1 MFASS
6 FNNYRPDTKHTR
18 GALSSLSSVSSSNS
32 IADFNTGDLL
42 PDLWQ
47 ISSNESVGSDSL
59 DYPFTF
65 SKQTQ
70 PTSPCYQTQ
79 RLELFSDVSPLH
91 NYTQRTTPLWQHPS
105 STWTVQPTETQ
116 FHIDEPC
123 DKHVYLLDDD
133 NTTSKQT
140 TIKSPSH
147 KESPKA
153 KSVNTQLYKTELC
166 GPFMKTGTC
175 PYGIKCQFAHGES
188 ELKHIERPPKW
199 RSKPCANWA
208 KYGSCRL
215 STLNSIEQNLENI
228 AKSELQTVAHILL
241 RTYNFYQDTDS
252 RNAVLAALI
261 SISKIDGRFLS
272 YYVEFIAKETSGT
285 TLAVTDYLTLL
296 QWINTFNIELA
307 RGKSLN
313 ERCATLQAKLFVKC
327 TEDKS
332 SKHLDRVAKSA
343 ITATKTSI
351 ANTLLEDDTY
361 MNLIIDQECFAL
373 FGVLNLAAIEL
384 IPKKPSV
391 LEKFKSHD
399 AKVLNTFINLVLLGK
414 KPTKFEVEQFGPCVE
429 TLVNENNFTTLLLPS
444 IEKAILRSSENS
456 FGVVLPDLFKHLQIE
471 ITPSPKLVSSIISG
485 VKSQKENVRVGAFH
499 TLDLVVAKS
508 KDDISDEIIKAIK
521 TTTNAESKSLL
532 IKSLISTADSEK
544 VVNSLLPLVAKEQN
558 EVSLG
563 SLVDVFAYHAFK
575 ANKFNDDVIK
585 AFTTGFRSKF
595 KRVWY
600 VDYGKHALGKE
611 QPDFTVVFDET
622 LSEIEK
628 APAANIKNIACA
640 FVILALTHKD
650 SALLEETKLFEKLD
664 ATDLY
669 WFVKD
674 LYNHPKG
681 WLYVLSGRKVPYSVK
696 RVAQDRFK
704 EEVEVNLSLSD
715 GIIKEAYELDRE
727 IHNPRDLNAV
737 FSILTQLK
745 EADQVKSN
753 AVKLI
758 IAANDP
764 SIRINGGWIGLVQR
778 SGHKID
784 IGTLVKDNYQKIFT
798 ECVAHQSPNSIKA
811 LATIAFVQPESVG
824 IITKFIEESLT
835 VEHIDE
841 VSKSIY
847 YGKEGEMVINV
858 IEKKPKALD
867 KNAKDYEIR
876 AWEESIGKELKQA
889 KKLTPEE
896 KKLVAEQIAKES
908 KIRSEIKSTVAKVNF
923 AIGLIDE
930 LAAQAK
936 VVNNGA
942 DSWFPTSV
950 KKLLDLAISEGDFF
964 KSAPS
969 FINLSSLV
977 TSRFE
982 ILKTFVGV
990 AILRLYGVKV
1000 DPKYEEEPLESL
1012 LGRILYRV
1020 KILSDQNPLDGV
1032 SLAYVLPLLIKVLQI
1047 GQSAA
1052 FKNSKKIAVTSEFV
1066 ENDPEEEHLLLSVE
1080 IISAHAELFA
1090 DAGIPRTSI
1099 LQILVSLMAVPS
1111 KAKLVK
1117 ECFLSLCQYI
1127 AVNISDEDLQ
1137 LLLENVV
1144 SPHVFVRST
1153 ILEGLDSEFELSA
1166 YSKEVYVETYDTDN
1180 NCRELAQT
1188 IWEDNSLSV
1197 PDTTN
1202 LLELFELKDAGL
1214 RLSVAQAYRDASIQT
1229 GINLDELFNFYIEKK
1244 NPPAPKLDEYGLVI
1258 KSTIDQRDRWEERST
1273 IALALKFLV
1282 PQLSDSDIEKL
1293 FKFLV
1298 DEALGDKDQNVRQ
1311 QYQDAGVAAIEIHG
1325 AKNVEALIRIFEE
1338 CLQGKNIKEPVV
1350 VLYGTLA
1357 RHLKPTD
1364 ERLRVIFDR
1373 LMKSLDTPNVQFAV
1387 SECIAPLVPS
1397 FKDELPKYFDTLFD
1411 TLFTGKTLAKRRGAA
1426 FGIAGLVKGDG
1437 VRALSDYDVIRTLTD
1452 ASDDKKDAVKR
1463 ESVSLVFE
1471 SLSKSLG
1478 KFFEPFVFEILPI
1491 ILKSLGDMSS
1501 EVRVATDNAAKEIM
1515 KNTTS
1520 FGVKKLIP
1528 LAISN
1533 LDEIA
1538 WRSKKGSVELLGA
1551 MAYLDPEQLS
1561 ASLSIIIPEIVG
1573 VLNDTHKEVRKAAE
1587 QSLKRFGEVIRNPEI
1602 QQIVPYLI
1610 NAIGDPTKH
1619 LDEALDRLTKT
1630 QFVHYIDS
1638 SSLALIIHVI
1648 HRAMK
1653 DRSASTKKKACQIVG
1668 NMAILVDSKDLQPY
1682 LNELV
1687 EELETAMVDPVPATR
1702 STAARALGS
1711 LVEKLGEEQFPGLI
1725 SKLIGT
1731 LQDESKAG
1739 DRLGSAQA
1747 LSEVICGLGTN
1758 KLEELL
1764 PSIISSASSPRS
1776 AVRAGFMPLLLF
1788 LPVCFGSQFAPYLNR
1803 IIPPILNGLADQ
1815 DEEIRET
1822 ALRAGRLIV
1831 KNYAKKAVDL
1841 LLPELEAGLSN
1852 ESYRIRLSSLELT
1865 GDLLFQITG
1874 LSGKN
1879 ELIEDQMVNKTLAQ
1893 VLGQE
1898 RRDRILAA
1906 LFVCRSDVAGM
1917 VRNASAD
1924 IWKALVANT
1933 PRTVKEILPTLTSL
1947 IVQKL
1952 ASDDETQRTI
1962 AAQTL
1967 GDMVRRVGANALP
1980 QLLPSLKDAKDQEGA
1995 CIALTELI
2003 KSTSLEGL
2011 TTYRDTFVSIIYNG
2025 LITQDK
2031 PTRNAAAQAFEQL
2044 YEQIGKVVIDE
2055 IIPQLLS
2062 ELSNS
2067 SASLMALKELMA
2079 SKSEIIFPITLPSLL
2094 EPPVDAVALASLAS
2108 VAGTAL
2114 YKRLSTILNTLIASI
2129 IAGEEISEEF
2139 NQVLLSV
2146 EDDGAHLLMQQLLAL
2161 MKHEDPQ
2168 IREVI
2173 FTQTKDFFEHA
2184 TLDYS
2189 MYLEDIVYQ
2198 MILSLADPSPKVVK
2212 ASMESL
2218 TVLIKKQPKE
2228 LLEKLVKPSYQALR
2242 LTGVSVPAFAL
2253 PKGPNCILPV
2263 FLHGLMYGSSDQREL
2278 SALAIADIIEK
2289 TPAENLRTLATSL
2302 TGPLIRVIGEK
2313 VASNIKSAILVALN
2327 NLLIKIPQFLRPF
2340 IPQLQRTFVRSLSDV
2355 SNDTLRKR
2363 AVVALSTL
2371 IKHQPRVDSLITELV
2386 TNSKATDDSGVKA
2399 SMLQGMLAVVELKGK
2414 ELNEA
2419 SKTSLLSVVEEESID
2434 SVSSAKLLG
2443 SLANVLTTEETSV
2456 LLQKKVVNS
2465 QSKFSILAINA
2476 FLKYAPE
2483 LVKHNPEVVDFVAAC
2498 SDSTIPYISDNATIA
2513 IGKLVLSEISDEA
2526 LYRQLAKNAIQPNS
2540 ASPDTRRLSL
2550 IVIRTAAHKKA
2561 IPQEYLDFIV
2571 PSVFSSVRDPIIPIK
2586 LAAEKAYLEVF
2597 AIVDQELKVFDN
2609 WFNGRTEITTVT
2621 GTSIVPRSIGD
2632 YTKRVAVRLAHVER
2646 ERIEQGGDEET
2657 LFSDRIEDEK
2667 EIWSVGI

>member
-1 MFASS
+1 MSEIVPWEQLAPVYKKGVRS
-6 FNNYRPDTKHTR
+6 
-18 GALSSLSSVSSSNS
+18 SSL
-32 IADFNTGDLL
+32 
-42 PDLWQ
+42 
-47 ISSNESVGSDSL
+47 
-59 DYPFTF
+59 
-65 SKQTQ
+65 
-70 PTSPCYQTQ
+70 
-79 RLELFSDVSPLH
+79 
-91 NYTQRTTPLWQHPS
+91 
-105 STWTVQPTETQ
+105 
-116 FHIDEPC
+116 
-123 DKHVYLLDDD
+123 
-133 NTTSKQT
+133 
-140 TIKSPSH
+140 
-147 KESPKA
+147 KER
-153 KSVNTQLYKTELC
+153 V
-166 GPFMKTGTC
+166 
-175 PYGIKCQFAHGES
+175 
-188 ELKHIERPPKW
+188 
-199 RSKPCANWA
+199 
-208 KYGSCRL
+208 
-215 STLNSIEQNLENI
+215 STLKSIESSLNEIEN
-228 AKSELQTVAHILL
+228 AELQAVVNVLL
-241 RTYNFYQDTDS
+241 GTYNFYQDTDS
-252 RNAVLAALI
+252 RNAVLEVLLG
-261 SISKIDGRFLS
+261 ISKAEKRLLS
-272 YYVEFIAKETSGT
+272 HYVDFIVKEIAGT
-285 TLAVTDYLTLL
+285 TLAITDYLTLL
-296 QWINTFNIELA
+296 QWINTFTIELA
-307 RGKSLN
+307 EEKDLS
-313 ERCATLQAKLFVKC
+313 ERCVSIQSKLFVKC
-327 TEDKS
+327 TEHEGKS
-332 SKHLDRVAKSA
+332 TKHLDRVTKSA

-351 ANTLLEDDTY
+351 AHTLLEDDTY
-361 MNLIIDQECFAL
+361 MELVINHDCFSL
-373 FGVLNLAAIEL
+373 FGVLNSAAIEL

-391 LEKFKSHD
+391 LEKFKTYET
-399 AKVLNTFINLVLLGK
+399 KVLTTFINLVLLGK
-414 KPTKFEVEQFGPCVE
+414 KAPSKFEVEQFSPCVE
-429 TLVNENNFTTLLLPS
+429 TLVNEENFNTLLLPA

-456 FGVVLPDLFKHLQIE
+456 FGIVLPIFFKSLQIK
-471 ITPSPKLVSSIISG
+471 ITPSSKLLSSIISG
-485 VKSQKENVRVGAFH
+485 VKSQKEHVRVGAYD
-499 TLDLVVAKS
+499 TLVLVVTRS
-508 KDDISDEIIKAIK
+508 KDDITEDIVKTIK

-532 IKSLISTADSEK
+532 VRSLLKTDASEK
-544 VVNSLLPLVAKEQN
+544 VLDALLPLVSKEQN
-558 EVSLG
+558 EISLS
-563 SLVDVFAYHAFK
+563 SLVDVFAFHAFK
-575 ANKFNDDVIK
+575 ASKFDENIIK
-585 AFTTGFRSKF
+585 AFTTGFKSKF
-595 KRVWY
+595 KRVWF
-600 VDYGKHALGKE
+600 VEYGKHALGKE
-611 QPDFTVVFDET
+611 QPDFSSVFNET

-628 APAANIKNIACA
+628 SPAANIKNIASA
-640 FVILALTHKD
+640 FVILTLTHKD
-650 SALLEETKLFEKLD
+650 SPLLDETKIFEKLD
-664 ATDLY
+664 TTDLY

-681 WLYVLSGRKVPYSVK
+681 WLYVLTGRKVPYSIK
-696 RVAQDRFK
+696 RLAQQRFR
-704 EEVEVNLSLSD
+704 EEVEVNLGLSD
-715 GIIKEAYELDRE
+715 GVIAEAYTLDRE
-727 IHNPRDLNAV
+727 VCNPRDLSVV
-737 FSILTQLK
+737 FAILTQLK
-745 EADQVKSN
+745 EVDQVKSN

-758 IAANDP
+758 IMANDP

-784 IGTLVKDNYQKIFT
+784 IGKLVKNNYQQIFN
-798 ECVAHQSPNSIKA
+798 ECVATATDNSIKA
-811 LATIAFVQPESVG
+811 LATIAFVEPDSVDV
-824 IITKFIEESLT
+824 ITKFIDQSLT

-847 YGKEGEMVINV
+847 YGKEGEMVIDV
-858 IEKKPKALD
+858 TAKKPKALD
-867 KNAKDYEIR
+867 KNAKDYEIK

-896 KKLVAEQIAKES
+896 KKLVAEQVAKES
-908 KIRSEIKSTVAKVNF
+908 KIRSDIESTVKKVNF

-930 LAAQAK
+930 LAIQAK
-936 VVNNGA
+936 VVRNGA
-942 DSWFPTSV
+942 ESWFPTSV
-950 KKLLDLAISEGDFF
+950 KKLLDLAISEGEFF
-964 KSAPS
+964 KSADT
-969 FINLSSLV
+969 FINLSNLI

-1020 KILSDQNPLDGV
+1020 KILSDQSPLDAV

-1047 GQSAA
+1047 GQAAA

-1080 IISAHAELFA
+1080 IIFAHAELFA

-1099 LQILVSLMAVPS
+1099 LRILISLMAVPS

-1137 LLLENVV
+1137 LLLANVV

-1166 YSKEVYVETYDTDN
+1166 YSKEVYVATYDTDN
-1180 NCRELAQT
+1180 NCRELAKT
-1188 IWEDNSLSV
+1188 IWDDNSLSV

-1202 LLELFELKDAGL
+1202 LLDLFGLQEAGL
-1214 RLSVAQAYRDASIQT
+1214 RMSVAQAYRDASIQT
-1229 GINLDELFNFYIEKK
+1229 GIDLDELFNLYIAKK
-1244 NPPAPKLDEYGLVI
+1244 NPPAPKLDEFGLVI

-1273 IALALKFLV
+1273 VALALKFLV
-1282 PQLSDSDIEKL
+1282 PHLSESDVEKL

-1298 DEALGDKDQNVRQ
+1298 EEALGDKDQNVRQ
-1311 QYQDAGVAAIEIHG
+1311 QYQDAGVVAIEAHG
-1325 AKNVEALIRIFEE
+1325 AENVEALIRIFEDS
-1338 CLQGKNIKEPVV
+1338 LQAKNIKEPIV

-1357 RHLKPTD
+1357 RHLEPTD

-1397 FKDELPKYFDTLFD
+1397 FKDDLASYFDALFT
-1411 TLFTGKTLAKRRGAA
+1411 TLFTGKTLSKRRGAA

-1491 ILKSLGDMSS
+1491 ILKNLGDMSS

-1619 LDEALDRLTKT
+1619 LDDALDKLTKT

-1725 SKLIGT
+1725 PKLIAT

-1764 PSIISSASSPRS
+1764 PSIISSASSPRA

-1893 VLGQE
+1893 VLGQD

-1933 PRTVKEILPTLTSL
+1933 PRTVKEILPTLTTL

-2003 KSTSLEGL
+2003 KSTSMEGL
-2011 TTYRDTFVSIIYNG
+2011 TTYKDTFISIIYNG

-2067 SASLMALKELMA
+2067 SASLLALKELMA
-2079 SKSEIIFPITLPSLL
+2079 SKSDIIFPITLPSLL

-2129 IAGEEISEEF
+2129 IAGEDISEEF

-2168 IREVI
+2168 IRQVI
-2173 FTQTKDFFEHA
+2173 FTQSRDFFEHA

-2198 MILSLADPSPKVVK
+2198 MILSLADPSPEVVK

-2340 IPQLQRTFVRSLSDV
+2340 IPQLQRTFVRSLSDG

-2386 TNSKATDDSGVKA
+2386 TNSKSTDDSGVKA

-2419 SKTSLLSVVEEESID
+2419 SKTSLLSVVEEENID

-2443 SLANVLTTEETSV
+2443 SLANVLTPEETSV
-2456 LLQKKVVNS
+2456 LLQKKVINT

-2483 LVKHNPEVVDFVAAC
+2483 LVKHNHEVVEFVVSC
-2498 SDSTIPYISDNATIA
+2498 CDSATPYISDNATIA
-2513 IGKLVLSEISDEA
+2513 IGKLVLSGVDDEK
-2526 LYRQLAKNAIQPNS
+2526 LYQQLAKNAIQPSS

-2550 IVIRTAAHKKA
+2550 IVVRTAAHKSL
-2561 IPQEYLDFIV
+2561 IPQEYLDFLV

-2597 AIVDQELKVFDN
+2597 SIVDQDLKVFDE
-2609 WFNGRTEITTVT
+2609 WFKGKTDIATVT
-2621 GTSIVPRSIGD
+2621 GITIVPRSIGD
-2632 YTKRVAVRLAHVER
+2632 YTKRVAVRLANVER

-2657 LFSDRIEDEK
+2657 LFSDRIEDEN
-2667 EIWSVGI
+2667 EIWSVGV

>member
-1 MFASS
+1 MLEIVEWEQL
-6 FNNYRPDTKHTR
+6 RPVYEK
-18 GALSSLSSVSSSNS
+18 GVKSSSLK
-32 IADFNTGDLL
+32 D
-42 PDLWQ
+42 
-47 ISSNESVGSDSL
+47 
-59 DYPFTF
+59 
-65 SKQTQ
+65 
-70 PTSPCYQTQ
+70 
-79 RLELFSDVSPLH
+79 
-91 NYTQRTTPLWQHPS
+91 
-105 STWTVQPTETQ
+105 
-116 FHIDEPC
+116 
-123 DKHVYLLDDD
+123 
-133 NTTSKQT
+133 
-140 TIKSPSH
+140 
-147 KESPKA
+147 
-153 KSVNTQLYKTELC
+153 
-166 GPFMKTGTC
+166 
-175 PYGIKCQFAHGES
+175 
-188 ELKHIERPPKW
+188 
-199 RSKPCANWA
+199 
-208 KYGSCRL
+208 RL
-215 STLNSIEQNLENI
+215 STLKSIELNLDDIEK
-228 AKSELQTVAHILL
+228 AELQEVTFVLL
-241 RTYNFYQDTDS
+241 NTYNFYQDTDS
-252 RNAVLAALI
+252 RNAVLEALLR
-261 SISKIDGRFLS
+261 ISKVDGRFLS
-272 YYVEFIAKETSGT
+272 YYVEFIKKETSGT
-285 TLAVTDYLTLL
+285 TLAITDYLTLL
-296 QWINTFNIELA
+296 QWINSFNIELA
-307 RGKSLN
+307 KAKNLKES
-313 ERCATLQAKLFVKC
+313 CVALQEKLFVNC
-327 TEDKS
+327 TEYEGKT
-332 SKHLDRVAKSA
+332 KHLDRVTKSA

-351 ANTLLEDDTY
+351 VNTLLEDDTY
-361 MNLIIDQECFAL
+361 MDLIINQDCLAL

-384 IPKKPSV
+384 IPKKPSM
-391 LEKFKSHD
+391 LEKFKSHES
-399 AKVLNTFINLVLLGK
+399 KVLNTFINLVLLGK
-414 KPTKFEVEQFGPCVE
+414 KAPSKFEVEGFGPCVE
-429 TLVNENNFTTLLLPS
+429 TLVNEDNFGTLLLPA

-456 FGVVLPDLFKHLQIE
+456 FGIVLPIFFKNLQIQ
-471 ITPSPKLVSSIISG
+471 ITPSPKLLSSIISG
-485 VKSQKENVRVGAFH
+485 VKSQKEHVRNGASQ
-499 TLDLVVAKS
+499 TLALLIEKS

-521 TTTNAESKSLL
+521 MTTNAESKSLL
-532 IKSLISTADSEK
+532 IKSLLKSTKSEK
-544 VVNSLLPLVAKEQN
+544 VLDSLLPLASKEQN
-558 EVSLG
+558 ETSLG

-575 ANKFNDDVIK
+575 ANKFDDNIAK
-585 AFTTGFRSKF
+585 TFITGFKSKV
-595 KRVWY
+595 KRVWF
-600 VDYGKHALGKE
+600 VEYGKHALGKE
-611 QPDFTVVFDET
+611 QPDFTTVFNDT

-628 APAANIKNIACA
+628 SPAANIKNIAAA
-640 FVILALTHKD
+640 FVILALTHRD
-650 SALLEETKLFEKLD
+650 SPLLDETKLFEKLD
-664 ATDLY
+664 TIDLL

-681 WLYVLSGRKVPYSVK
+681 WLYVLTGKKVPYSVK
-696 RVAQDRFK
+696 KVAQERFR

-715 GIIKEAYELDRE
+715 GVIAEAYTLDPE
-727 IHNPRDLNAV
+727 VHNPRDLSLV
-737 FSILTQLK
+737 FAMLTQLK
-745 EADQVKSN
+745 EVDQVKSN

-778 SGHKID
+778 SGHKVD
-784 IGTLVKDNYQKIFT
+784 IGKLVKDNHQQIFD
-798 ECVAHQSPNSIKA
+798 ECVANPTPNSIKA

-824 IITKFIEESLT
+824 VITKFIDESLS

-847 YGKEGEMVINV
+847 YGKEGEMVIDV
-858 IEKKPKALD
+858 TAKKPKALD

-889 KKLTPEE
+889 KKLTSEE

-908 KIRSEIKSTVAKVNF
+908 KIRSGIKSTVAKVNF
-923 AIGLIDE
+923 AIGLINE

-964 KSAPS
+964 KSAES
-969 FINLSSLV
+969 FINLSNLI

-982 ILKTFVGV
+982 VLKTFVGV
-990 AILRLYGVKV
+990 AVLRLYGVKV
-1000 DPKYEEEPLESL
+1000 EPKYEEEPLESL

-1020 KILSDQNPLDGV
+1020 KILSDQNPLDAV
-1032 SLAYVLPLLIKVLQI
+1032 SLAYALPLLIKVLQI

-1099 LQILVSLMAVPS
+1099 LKILVSLMAVPS
-1111 KAKLVK
+1111 KSKLVK

-1166 YSKEVYVETYDTDN
+1166 YSKEVYVATYDTDN

-1202 LLELFELKDAGL
+1202 LLELFGLQDPGL
-1214 RLSVAQAYRDASIQT
+1214 RMSVAQAYRDASIQT
-1229 GINLDELFNFYIEKK
+1229 HINLEELFNFYIEKK
-1244 NPPAPKLDEYGLVI
+1244 NPPAPKLDEFGLVI

-1282 PQLSDSDIEKL
+1282 PHLSETDVEKL

-1298 DEALGDKDQNVRQ
+1298 EEALGDKDQNVRQ
-1311 QYQDAGVAAIEIHG
+1311 QYQDSGVVAIEAHG
-1325 AKNVEALIRIFEE
+1325 AENVEALIRIFEE
-1338 CLQGKNIKEPVV
+1338 SLQAKNIKEPIV

-1364 ERLRVIFDR
+1364 ERLKVIFDR

-1387 SECIAPLVPS
+1387 AECIAPLVPS
-1397 FKDELPKYFDTLFD
+1397 FKDELSSYFDTLFT

-1491 ILKSLGDMSS
+1491 ILKNLGDTLS

-1619 LDEALDRLTKT
+1619 LDEALDKLTKT

-1725 SKLIGT
+1725 PKLIAT

-1764 PSIISSASSPRS
+1764 PSIISSASSPRA

-1822 ALRAGRLIV
+1822 ALRSGRLIV

-1879 ELIEDQMVNKTLAQ
+1879 ELIEDQTVSKTLAQ

-1980 QLLPSLKDAKDQEGA
+1980 QLLPSLKEAKDQEGA

-2003 KSTSLEGL
+2003 KSTSFDGL
-2011 TTYRDTFVSIIYNG
+2011 TTYKDTFISIIYNS

-2044 YEQIGKVVIDE
+2044 YEQIGKVVIDG

-2067 SASLMALKELMA
+2067 SASLLALKELMA
-2079 SKSEIIFPITLPSLL
+2079 SKSDIIFPITLPSLL

-2173 FTQTKDFFEHA
+2173 FAQTKDFFEHA

-2198 MILSLADPSPKVVK
+2198 MILSLADPSPNVVK

-2242 LTGVSVPAFAL
+2242 LTGISVPAFAL
-2253 PKGPNCILPV
+2253 PKGPNSILPV

-2386 TNSKATDDSGVKA
+2386 TNSKAIDDSGVKA

-2443 SLANVLTTEETSV
+2443 SLANVLTPEETSV
-2456 LLQKKVVNS
+2456 LLQKKVINS

-2483 LVKHNPEVVDFVAAC
+2483 LVKHNHDVVDFVAAC
-2498 SDSTIPYISDNATIA
+2498 SDSATPYISDNATIA
-2513 IGKLVLSEISDEA
+2513 IGKLVLSGIKDES
-2526 LYRQLAKNAIQPNS
+2526 LYRQLAKNVIQPNS

-2561 IPQEYLDFIV
+2561 IPQEYLDFLV

-2597 AIVDQELKVFDN
+2597 SIVDQELKVFDE

-2621 GTSIVPRSIGD
+2621 GTPIVPRSIGD
-2632 YTKRVAVRLAHVER
+2632 YTKRVAVRLANVER